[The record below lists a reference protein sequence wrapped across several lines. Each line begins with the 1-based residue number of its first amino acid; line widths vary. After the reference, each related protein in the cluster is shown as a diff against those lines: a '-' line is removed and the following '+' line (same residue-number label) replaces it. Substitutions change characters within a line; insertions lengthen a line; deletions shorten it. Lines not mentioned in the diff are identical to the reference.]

1 MPTETQSFL
10 LCGLLDP
17 LVFLDTIVF
26 LVTCQEKLVFTGLL
40 FERRL

>member
-17 LVFLDTIVF
+17 LVFLNTIVF
-26 LVTCQEKLVFTGLL
+26 LVTCQEELIFPSFL